1 MNRILRILGTVEDAI
16 LASVLGVMI
25 VMAAVQ
31 IVLRNVFDSGL
42 LWADPMLRVSV
53 LWVGML
59 GAMAATRDDRQI
71 SVDALS
77 RFLPSRWNARVR
89 VLTDI
94 FTALVAGFFS
104 WHAGRLVIEDHASGM
119 TAFASVPVWVCEL
132 ILPFAM
138 GIIGIRYAIYAW
150 KHFREALG
158 KEAEPHAGEPAQ

>member
-1 MNRILRILGTVEDAI
+1 
-16 LASVLGVMI
+16 
-25 VMAAVQ
+25 
-31 IVLRNVFDSGL
+31 
-42 LWADPMLRVSV
+42 MLRVSV

-94 FTALVAGFFS
+94 FTAGVAGFFC
-104 WHAGRLVIEDHASGM
+104 WHAVRLVLEDYTSGM

-132 ILPFAM
+132 VLPVAM
-138 GIIGIRYAIYAW
+138 GVIGIRYLIYAW
-150 KHFREALG
+150 KHFREAL
-158 KEAEPHAGEPAQ
+158 AGEANS